1 MSRPPKMP
9 KPPSALPVV
18 PRKVDQPARLI
29 EIIRVSKVAGREG
42 EGFIAP
48 DAQHKMIDQWASWH
62 DVEIVG
68 SYRELDK
75 SGKTTK
81 REGLQAAL
89 ERVRAGEADGI
100 ITASVDRYARSLEEG
115 LAAIRELNSAGH
127 SFVAVREGI
136 EPGMSTTSFGWL
148 MLSFLLMLAEWQ
160 LRVITENWLTARR
173 TQVEAGIATNAP
185 FGYVKNSRDH
195 PERPRRLDPD
205 PETCEW
211 VTYMFDRRGQ
221 GASWA
226 GIAEELDLA
235 EVPPPGGGERWLWNR
250 VRKIVRNR
258 VYLGEVR
265 SCGKGDHD
273 QFVNAKAHPAL
284 VTREQFDRA
293 NAVVE
298 ATERRDGT
306 DPVERGDSRGPGGL
320 GAEMVAELGS
330 PYILTSILRCASCG
344 GRMNGY
350 LQTKKRGRKRDG
362 PIREY
367 IYYRCR
373 TTFSWGKC
381 EAPAY
386 APAAELER
394 LVVDE
399 FFRRFTRVLDDAQV
413 DEDRSGIITAA
424 EEALADA
431 RDDLD
436 AFTSSPSTRR
446 SRKLNGQDWYDAQV
460 EQFND
465 AIEVAGQ
472 ELQEL
477 LNAQSGAELPA
488 DLERGWDG
496 LPFDRQRRFL
506 STGLGL
512 VAVAPAAGRRIPLA
526 DRVRIWARDEPGSPE
541 HATFDRAAARAAG
554 GITKAPIEF

>member
-1 MSRPPKMP
+1 MSRTPKAP
-9 KPPSALPVV
+9 AAALPV

-48 DAQHKMIDQWASWH
+48 DTQHKMIEQWTSWH

-75 SGKTTK
+75 SGKTTD

-115 LAAIRELNSAGH
+115 LAAIRELNSGGH

-173 TQVEAGIATNAP
+173 TQITAGIATQAA

-205 PETCEW
+205 PETMEW
-211 VTYMFDRRGQ
+211 VVFMFERRAQ
-221 GASWA
+221 GASWTMIA
-226 GIAEELDLA
+226 GELDLA
-235 EVPPPGGGERWLWNR
+235 EVPTPAGGERWLWTR
-250 VRKIVRNR
+250 VRGIVQNR
-258 VYLGEVR
+258 LYLGELR
-265 SCGKGDHD
+265 SCGKEPHE
-273 QFVNAKAHPAL
+273 QFVNLAAHPAIVSPEL
-284 VTREQFDRA
+284 FHRA
-293 NAVVE
+293 NAVTE
-298 ATERRDGT
+298 ATERRDGSET
-306 DPVERGDSRGPGGL
+306 PERGAPRGAGGL
-320 GAEMVAELGS
+320 DAEALAEFGS
-330 PYILTSILRCASCG
+330 PYILTGILRCASCG
-344 GRMNGY
+344 GRMNGF
-350 LQTKKRGRKRDG
+350 LQKQKGGRQRNG
-362 PIREY
+362 PVKEY

-381 EAPAY
+381 DAPAY
-386 APAAELER
+386 APAEEIER
-394 LVVDE
+394 LVVGE
-399 FFRRFTRVLDDAQV
+399 FFRRFMRVLDDVQV
-413 DEDRSGIITAA
+413 DEDRSGILAEA

-446 SRKLNGQDWYDAQV
+446 SRKLNGQDWYDEQV
-460 EQFND
+460 EQFNN
-465 AIEVAGQ
+465 AIESAARAM
-472 ELQEL
+472 QEL
-477 LNAQSGAELPA
+477 LNQQSGAELPA
-488 DLERGWDG
+488 DLEHRWDR
-496 LPFDRQRRFL
+496 LTFDDQRRFL
-506 STGLGL
+506 STGIGL
-512 VAVAPAAGRRIPLA
+512 VAVWPAGGRRIPLA
-526 DRVRIWARDEPGSPE
+526 DRVRIWAVDESGSPE
-541 HATFDRAAARAAG
+541 HATFTRATARAAG
-554 GITKAPIEF
+554 GVAKVPIEF